1 MDVKKKLRVMKAII
15 DASDIT
21 PAGRQII
28 LKPSK
33 SWKDD
38 LNLHQEKK
46 IFNSLEKELM
56 VRVIKD
62 PRDFEY
68 WDNIFLSDYEKSY
81 YLLEKEKNFEKIKR
95 KAVFREDI
103 YEL

>member
-1 MDVKKKLRVMKAII
+1 METKKKLRIIKAII

-21 PAGRQII
+21 PEGRQII

-33 SWKDD
+33 SWKD
-38 LNLHQEKK
+38 NLTLQQEKD
-46 IFNSLEKELM
+46 IFNSLEEESM
-56 VRVIKD
+56 VKVVKN

-95 KAVFREDI
+95 KVVFREDI

>member
-1 MDVKKKLRVMKAII
+1 MDEKKKLRVIKAII

-21 PAGRQII
+21 PAGRQIT

-38 LNLHQEKK
+38 LTIQQEKK

-56 VRVIKD
+56 VKVIKD

-81 YLLEKEKNFEKIKR
+81 YLLEKEKNFEKIKMEM
-95 KAVFREDI
+95 VFREDI